1 MYIYSVRLKPSRVI
15 PVESSFLMVY
25 FFALLFCCFCVCVC
39 VYSSTSGRLI
49 KFQIREG
56 KKRKKNYFR
65 PVNRSGCKRK
75 SNLAVLASRTYE
87 AGCPDI
93 KISDKLHMIF
103 NGCWFYR
110 TRIAWKN
117 CEKEHK
123 FNKFLQFFR
132 FWPHGTITLQLFD
145 LLVQAT

>member
-25 FFALLFCCFCVCVC
+25 FFVRLFCCLF
-39 VYSSTSGRLI
+39 RLI

-110 TRIAWKN
+110 SRFAWKN
-117 CEKEHK
+117 CEKEHN

-145 LLVQAT
+145 LLVQATEGPRSKSIRL